1 MIAKKNV
8 VGTKLKSLV
17 RSMSEGVED
26 VSSTISRRM
35 ASLDR
40 LNVFES
46 ELDIEEDKSRIANL
60 VCDLFIEVFELKERR
75 NWLRK
80 RAVQLILQ

>member
-1 MIAKKNV
+1 
-8 VGTKLKSLV
+8 
-17 RSMSEGVED
+17 MSEGVED